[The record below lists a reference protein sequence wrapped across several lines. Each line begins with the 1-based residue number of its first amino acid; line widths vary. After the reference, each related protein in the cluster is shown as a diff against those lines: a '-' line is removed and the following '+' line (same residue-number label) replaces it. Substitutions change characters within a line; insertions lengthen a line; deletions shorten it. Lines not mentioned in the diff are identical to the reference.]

1 MRVLWDDEML
11 KEVKRIFDIFGVTF
25 EQVKERLKEAGC
37 TDYVQIVENPGS
49 GRVISHPLFFAM
61 ASLLLKDVKNVLEI
75 GSGTGSGTKRLSRL
89 FPDATIY
96 TVDMPITD
104 PSFSEKAWRGQ
115 HVWEVPRFIK
125 NISAKNIVF
134 VESNS
139 LFLSSLD
146 LPDKFDFIFVDGDH
160 HYPFVAIDTMYAY
173 SRIRTGGFLFMDNL
187 EVIPKVYDTTQ
198 MVDLL
203 KSRIK
208 EEILILPLYLNPLS
222 YVNLQR
228 IAFLIKEA

>member
-1 MRVLWDDEML
+1 ML
-11 KEVKRIFDIFGVTF
+11 KEVKRIFDVFGVTL
-25 EQVKERLKEAGC
+25 EQVKKRLKEAGYA
-37 TDYVQIVENPGS
+37 DYVRIIENPGMDKI
-49 GRVISHPLFFAM
+49 ISHPLFFTM

-96 TVDMPITD
+96 TVDIPKTD
-104 PSFSEKAWRGQ
+104 PSFHKKAWRGT
-115 HVWEVPRFIK
+115 HAWEIPRFTN
-125 NISAKNIVF
+125 NIQAKNIVF

-146 LPDKFDFIFVDGDH
+146 LPNKFDFIFVDGDH
-160 HYPFVAIDTMYAY
+160 HYPFVAVDTMYAY

-187 EVIPKVYDTTQ
+187 EVVPKMYDTTQ

-203 KSRIK
+203 KDKIK
-208 EEILILPLYLNPLS
+208 EEVLILPLYLNPLS

-228 IAFLIKEA
+228 MAFLVKEA